1 MADRRPADWAARLCV
16 PKVCYANEIAPRS
29 VTPQPI
35 AFHSTAV
42 FRSVGSNMGQV
53 ALVRALALIATLWD
67 KLLMSAVWLEA
78 FIAGISSVAASA
90 YPTGWPLQNC
100 QRAPTY
106 LTGVP

>member
-1 MADRRPADWAARLCV
+1 MSEDARTVPA
-16 PKVCYANEIAPRS
+16 YANEIAPRS

-53 ALVRALALIATLWD
+53 ALVRALAFIATLWD

-78 FIAGISSVAASA
+78 FIAGIISVASVSLSNRMAAPKLSASA
-90 YPTGWPLQNC
+90 YVLDWSPLD
-100 QRAPTY
+100 
-106 LTGVP
+106 LTRSSA